1 MKRFV
6 LSLILMV
13 SGVIGMAAE
22 DFHVVSF
29 KRLDWDLDA
38 RVTHPKTDC
47 NGKKAALIKVIA
59 SENSGFVFDVGIM
72 GVVDQTDKPGETW
85 LYVPEGIRRITVSH
99 PDYGVI
105 RDWPLGLAIESAVVY
120 ELRLHVPPRIE
131 RVVVERDTV
140 VRDSLV
146 YVPVVPDPVERGPL
160 GISVIAL
167 ASAPDMSFGAMV
179 AWYSRLGCYAK
190 FRSDFRPASWKYSC
204 TSDGMSGDGY
214 VWTSAGDDM
223 VSRMQASAGA
233 VYSFGQSAAV
243 YIGGGYGRRVL
254 LWQDSA
260 GALVRVSDRSASGL
274 ALECGTIFRFGAFAV
289 EFGIATTAFRH
300 VDCEIGVGISF

>member
-1 MKRFV
+1 M
-6 LSLILMV
+6 
-13 SGVIGMAAE
+13 
-22 DFHVVSF
+22 VSF

-38 RVTHPKTDC
+38 RVTHPRTDC

-72 GVVDQTDKPGETW
+72 GVVDQADKPGETW
-85 LYVPEGIRRITVSH
+85 LYVPEGVRRITVSH

-131 RVVVERDTV
+131 KVIVERDTV

-146 YVPVVPDPVERGPL
+146 YVPVAAGPATRRPL
-160 GISVIAL
+160 GVSVIAL

-179 AWYSRLGCYAK
+179 AWYRRMGCYAK
-190 FRSDFRPASWKYSC
+190 FRSDFRSSPWAYSC

-214 VWTSAGDDM
+214 VWTSAGNDR

-233 VYSFGQSAAV
+233 VYSLGQRSAA
-243 YIGGGYGRRVL
+243 YAGGGYGRRVL
-254 LWQDSA
+254 LWQDSG

-274 ALECGTIFRFGAFAV
+274 ALECGAIFRFGAFAV
-289 EFGIATTAFRH
+289 EMGISTTAFRH
-300 VDCEIGVGISF
+300 VDCELGVGVSF